1 VHGYDEC
8 RYPTCVAVVGAGLGL
23 LALRSLA
30 DRHVE
35 VGDLGRGHHHAREVL
50 AELALAACWGRV
62 LASRGMALGQVQDRV
77 AGPPGSQ
84 LVAVLAGRDR
94 QQQRMSWTRSS
105 ETSKRAA
112 APGGPDCVRHARGLR
127 RDRTAGRTPLS
138 RLTELGPAARR
149 RPAADGRRPAGC
161 LTEVGPRWRFSRRCL
176 IEGVRDAFTSGIR
189 IWNRLA
195 RLGARC
201 DEAIHRRWAQR
212 SGRSGRRRGADASGL
227 APMRALISRS
237 SRPAIVAGRVSIAR

>member
-1 VHGYDEC
+1 MHGYDEC

-62 LASRGMALGQVQDRV
+62 LASRGMALGHVQDRV

-127 RDRTAGRTPLS
+127 RDTAVLSRPGEAHPSCRTPSPSPGPTPNARCRGRS
-138 RLTELGPAARR
+138 RLRG
-149 RPAADGRRPAGC
+149 GRAG
-161 LTEVGPRWRFSRRCL
+161 F
-176 IEGVRDAFTSGIR
+176 
-189 IWNRLA
+189 
-195 RLGARC
+195 
-201 DEAIHRRWAQR
+201 
-212 SGRSGRRRGADASGL
+212 RRG
-227 APMRALISRS
+227 RALPR
-237 SRPAIVAGRVSIAR
+237 ATGR